1 MKIIDLM
8 IKDPITISENTTVSE
23 AIACMKTNSIRHL
36 PVVADDQRLL
46 GFVTLADLKQ
56 GLIPSMVSDLTLKD
70 LMIKN
75 PITVAADRDIEIAA
89 QLVYKNKIGGLPV
102 VEDGKLIGIIT
113 VTDLLGA
120 FINMM
125 GMLSA
130 SSRVDVAMEDKPGE
144 LKKAIQIVNDA
155 GGDIIN
161 IAMTAQNPGQRVYY
175 FRLTACDTSGIRRA
189 FETAGFQV
197 LATMD

>member
-125 GMLSA
+125 GLLSA

-144 LKKAIQIVNDA
+144 LKKAIQLVNDA

-161 IAMTAQNPGQRVYY
+161 IAMTAQKPGQRVYY
-175 FRLTACDTSGIRRA
+175 FRLTACDTSGVQRA
-189 FETAGFQV
+189 LETAGFQV

>member
-1 MKIIDLM
+1 MKIEDLM
-8 IKDPITISENTTVSE
+8 IKDPITIAESTTISE

-70 LMIKN
+70 LMIRK

-102 VEDGKLIGIIT
+102 VEDGKLVGIIT

-144 LKKAIQIVNDA
+144 LKKAIQSVNDA

-161 IAMTAQNPGQRVYY
+161 IAMTAQKPGQRVYY
-175 FRLTACDTSGIRRA
+175 FRLTACDTSGIRSA
-189 FETAGFQV
+189 LETAGFQV

>member
-70 LMIKN
+70 LMIRK

-102 VEDGKLIGIIT
+102 VEDGKLVGIIT

-161 IAMTAQNPGQRVYY
+161 IAMTAQKPDQRVYY
-175 FRLTACDTSGIRRA
+175 FRLTACDTSGIRGA
-189 FETAGFQV
+189 LETAGFQV
-197 LATMD
+197 LATMG

>member
-1 MKIIDLM
+1 MKIVDLM
-8 IKDPITISENTTVSE
+8 IKNPITISENTTISE

-70 LMIKN
+70 LMIKK

-89 QLVYKNKIGGLPV
+89 QLVYKHKIGGLPV

-125 GMLSA
+125 GLLTA
-130 SSRVDVAMEDKPGE
+130 SSRVDVAMEDKPS
-144 LKKAIQIVNDA
+144 LFKKATQVVNDA

-161 IAMTAQNPGQRVYY
+161 IAMTAQTPGQRVYY
-175 FRLTACDTSGIRRA
+175 FRLTACDTNGIRRA
-189 FETAGFQV
+189 LESAGFQV
-197 LATMD
+197 LDTMD

>member
-1 MKIIDLM
+1 MKIEDLM
-8 IKDPITISENTTVSE
+8 IREPITITDATTVDE
-23 AIACMKTNSIRHL
+23 ALACMKTNSIRHL
-36 PVVADDQRLL
+36 PVVDADRKLL

-56 GLIPSMVSDLTLKD
+56 GLIPSMVGDLTLSD

-75 PITVAADRDIEIAA
+75 PITVAPERDIEIAA
-89 QLVYKNKIGGLPV
+89 QLIYKHKIGGLPV
-102 VEDGKLIGIIT
+102 VEDGRLVGIIT

-125 GMLSA
+125 GLLSA
-130 SSRVDVAMEDKPGE
+130 SSRVDVVIDNQAGT
-144 LKKAIQIVNDA
+144 LKNAIDIINEA

-161 IAMTAQNPGQRVYY
+161 VAMAGQNAGHRTYY
-175 FRLTACDTSGIRRA
+175 FRLTACDTSGIR
-189 FETAGFQV
+189 TALENDGYHV

>member
-1 MKIIDLM
+1 MKIVDLM
-8 IKDPITISENTTVSE
+8 IKDPITISEGTTVSE

-36 PVVADDQRLL
+36 PVVADDQQLL

-70 LMIKN
+70 LMIKK
-75 PITVAADRDIEIAA
+75 PITVPADRDIEIAA
-89 QLVYKNKIGGLPV
+89 QLIYKHKIGGLPV
-102 VEDGKLIGIIT
+102 VEDGRLVGIIT

-130 SSRVDVAMEDKPGE
+130 SSRVDVAMEDKPGV
-144 LKKAIQIVNDA
+144 LKQAIQVVNDA

-161 IAMTAQNPGQRVYY
+161 IAMTAQKPGQRIYY
-175 FRLTACDTSGIRRA
+175 FRLSACDTSGIRQA
-189 FETAGFQV
+189 LEGAGFEV
-197 LATMD
+197 MDTMD

>member
-1 MKIIDLM
+1 MKIEDLM
-8 IKDPITISENTTVSE
+8 IREPITITDTTTVNE

-36 PVVADDQRLL
+36 PVVADDGTLL

-56 GLIPSMVSDLTLKD
+56 GLIPSMVGDLTLKD
-70 LMIKN
+70 LMIKK
-75 PITVAADRDIEIAA
+75 PITVGADRDIEIAA
-89 QLVYKNKIGGLPV
+89 QLIYKHKIGGLPV
-102 VEDGKLIGIIT
+102 VEDGKLRGIIT

-125 GMLSA
+125 GLLSA
-130 SSRVDVAMEDKPGE
+130 SSRVDVALEDKPGV
-144 LKKAIQIVNDA
+144 LKQAIQVINDA

-161 IAMTAQNPGQRVYY
+161 IAMTAQTPGQRVYY
-175 FRLTACDTSGIRRA
+175 FRLTACDTKDIRRA
-189 FETAGFQV
+189 LEREGYQV

>member
-1 MKIIDLM
+1 MKIEDLM
-8 IKDPITISENTTVSE
+8 IKDPITVSETTTISE

-36 PVVADDQRLL
+36 PVVAEDETLL

-56 GLIPSMVSDLTLKD
+56 GLIPSMVGDLSLTD
-70 LMIKN
+70 LMIKK
-75 PITVAADRDIEIAA
+75 PITVAPDRDIEIAA
-89 QLVYKNKIGGLPV
+89 QLIYKHKIGGLPV
-102 VEDGKLIGIIT
+102 VADGKLVGIIT

-130 SSRVDVAMEDKPGE
+130 SSRVDVLLEDGPAE
-144 LKKAIQIVNDA
+144 LKRAIHVINDA

-161 IAMTAQNPGQRVYY
+161 IAMTAQTPGQRVYY
-175 FRLTACDTSGIRRA
+175 FRLAVCDTNIIRRA
-189 FETAGFQV
+189 LEKEGFQV